1 MQINKKTKPII
12 LALLVSL
19 TLSIPI
25 LPKHAEAGGI
35 PVIDVSNLSQ
45 TTISA
50 LQNIAAVLK
59 QIEQYQ
65 TQLKQY
71 ENQLRN
77 TVAPAAYI
85 WDEAN
90 RTINDM
96 NRAIQKLKAY
106 RQQLGDVQSLLK
118 KYQSSD
124 FYKNSPC
131 YSPKG
136 CTALERAK
144 LEKNRDE
151 ISKLQKLANDGL
163 IQAIDSQSN
172 TIQQDAN
179 TLQRLQRS
187 AQSATGQMESLQ
199 YANQFNSALAN
210 QMLQLRNLMAVQM
223 QAEAVVR
230 QAEID
235 KKAREEAASK
245 VFWGK

>member
-1 MQINKKTKPII
+1 MKKNKLIPLLFTVFVSFNTPII
-12 LALLVSL
+12 FNSA
-19 TLSIPI
+19 I
-25 LPKHAEAGGI
+25 AGGI

-77 TVAPAAYI
+77 TAAPAAYI
-85 WDEAN
+85 WNEAN
-90 RTINDM
+90 KTIKDM
-96 NRAIQKLKAY
+96 NRALAQLKEY
-106 RQQLGDVQSLLK
+106 RNQLGNIQSILK
-118 KYQSSD
+118 KYQSVD
-124 FYKNSPC
+124 YYKSSPC
-131 YSPKG
+131 FSPKG
-136 CTALERAK
+136 CTATERIK

-163 IQAIDSQSN
+163 IQAIDYQSS

-179 TLQRLQRS
+179 TLQRLQQS
-187 AQSATGQMESLQ
+187 AQSAKGQMESLQ

-210 QMLQLRNLMAVQM
+210 QVLQLRNLMAVQM
-223 QAEAVVR
+223 QAEAIAR

-235 KKAREEAASK
+235 KKSREAAASK
-245 VFWGK
+245 IFWNK